1 MLLTQYLSMSE
12 HWSPDSDWDFLISS
26 CEPFE
31 AQQGI
36 LNWTDFKNPQR
47 SLEKKF

>member
-36 LNWTDFKNPQR
+36 LSWTDFKNPQR